1 MKKLLNTLYITT
13 PERRLS
19 LDGENV
25 VISEGGNTVGRV
37 PLHNL
42 DGIFAFGS
50 VGATPALMG
59 KCSEYGIGLNFLSR
73 SGKFTCSV
81 VGETGGNVFLR
92 REQYRIADNER
103 KSLDIAQN
111 MIIGKIFNSR
121 YSVERTLR
129 DHSLRINVEKFEKVS
144 SYLLS
149 SAKKCNSI
157 LSKDELRGI
166 EGEAASVYF
175 GVFDEMIL
183 QQKESFFFN
192 TRTKRPPLDNV
203 NALLS
208 FSYTMMT
215 SMCTSALYSVGLDP
229 FVGFMHTD
237 RPGRRSLALDLLE
250 EFRAVIC
257 DRFVLNLINKKQIS
271 ANDFDQREDGA
282 VLLNDEG
289 RKTFLS
295 AWQSYKQ
302 EELTHPF
309 IKEKVQR
316 GLLPYI
322 QAQLLARY
330 IRGDL
335 DGYPV
340 FMWK

>member
-1 MKKLLNTLYITT
+1 MKKILNTLYIAD
-13 PERRLS
+13 PDRWLS

-25 VISEGGNTVGRV
+25 VISEKGSEIGRV

-42 DGIFAFGS
+42 ESIVTFGS
-50 VGATPALMG
+50 VGATPTLMG
-59 KCSEYGIGLNFLSR
+59 KCAAYNIGLYFLSR
-73 SGKFTCSV
+73 TGKFLCSV
-81 VGETGGNVFLR
+81 CGEIGGNVLLR
-92 REQYRIADNER
+92 REQYRVADDNDASLKIA
-103 KSLDIAQN
+103 KA
-111 MIIGKIFNSR
+111 MITGKIFNSR
-121 YSVERTLR
+121 YSMERTLR
-129 DHSLRINVEKFEKVS
+129 DHALRIDSGKFEEKS
-144 SYLLS
+144 AFLLN
-149 SAKKCNSI
+149 SAKNCRDCT
-157 LSKDELRGI
+157 SKDQLRGF

-175 GVFDEMIL
+175 SVFNDMIL
-183 QQKESFFFN
+183 QQKSEFCFT
-192 TRTKRPPLDNV
+192 TRSKRPPLDKV

-208 FSYTMMT
+208 FSYAMM
-215 SMCTSALYSVGLDP
+215 SNLCTSALYSVGLDP

-237 RPGRRSLALDLLE
+237 RPGRRSLALDLEE

-271 ANDFDQREDGA
+271 PSDFEQREDGA
-282 VLLNDEG
+282 VLLNDNG

-302 EELTHPF
+302 EEIMHPF

-316 GLLPYI
+316 GMLPFV
-322 QAQLLARY
+322 QALLLARF

-335 DGYPV
+335 DDYPV